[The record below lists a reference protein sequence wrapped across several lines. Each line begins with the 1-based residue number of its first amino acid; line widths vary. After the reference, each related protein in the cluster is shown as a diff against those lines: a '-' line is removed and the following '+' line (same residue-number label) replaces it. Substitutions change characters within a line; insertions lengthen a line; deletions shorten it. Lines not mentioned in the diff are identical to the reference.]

1 MTISDKLIIGY
12 LIIGFMGAIA
22 FAIITRMQK

>member
-1 MTISDKLIIGY
+1 MTTADQIIIGY

-22 FAIITRMQK
+22 FAIIMRMQK